1 MCVGVRVRE
10 PRTDFRLSPFPSP
23 SASHPIPTSSYL
35 RLRYTCI
42 RRWTLLGQ
50 LLDPA
55 WIDCESR
62 PPVSCSCIPFLSRA
76 SYALGLDRSV
86 SLGSPSHHAAAYR
99 TGTTSVRADRPIS
112 TPFTL
117 WAQLLCSPVQ
127 PCPPFRILFP
137 QYHFHVI
144 LRNDSHHQPGKFSRL
159 DNHNTPL
166 AGVDVACLTGAP

>member
-23 SASHPIPTSSYL
+23 STSHPIPTSSYL

-99 TGTTSVRADRPIS
+99 TGTTSVELTVQSLLRLRSGLSYFVHRFNRAHLFVFSSLSITSTSFSGTTPITSLGNSLDWTTITRPWQVS
-112 TPFTL
+112 T
-117 WAQLLCSPVQ
+117 SP
-127 PCPPFRILFP
+127 
-137 QYHFHVI
+137 
-144 LRNDSHHQPGKFSRL
+144 
-159 DNHNTPL
+159 
-166 AGVDVACLTGAP
+166 A

>member
-1 MCVGVRVRE
+1 MCVRVRVRVRVRE

-23 SASHPIPTSSYL
+23 STSHPIPTSSYL

-76 SYALGLDRSV
+76 SYAWV
-86 SLGSPSHHAAAYR
+86 WTAPS
-99 TGTTSVRADRPIS
+99 
-112 TPFTL
+112 L
-117 WAQLLCSPVQ
+117 WAARHITSRRLP
-127 PCPPFRILFP
+127 
-137 QYHFHVI
+137 HGEH
-144 LRNDSHHQPGKFSRL
+144 LR
-159 DNHNTPL
+159 
-166 AGVDVACLTGAP
+166 